1 MLCRESVRGAVGSNV
16 VEYGRVIEV
25 TGNTIAVETI
35 AGASCEGCAAV
46 SSCALASGTSKRC
59 IRMENTLGARVG
71 DEVGFVIT
79 EKAVVAGSLLFY
91 LLPAALLVAGA
102 LAGAA
107 LFQRTGLDRELSSL
121 LGGLAGLIM
130 SFLIIAAISA
140 LVKKNR
146 GFSPRL
152 VEVTGRT
159 R

>member
-1 MLCRESVRGAVGSNV
+1 MEYGKVIEISDGSIV
-16 VEYGRVIEV
+16 VE
-25 TGNTIAVETI
+25 TD
-35 AGASCEGCAAV
+35 AGASCEGCAAA
-46 SSCALASGTSKRC
+46 SSCALAAGTSKRC
-59 IRMENTLGARVG
+59 IRMDNTLGARVG

-79 EKAVVAGSLLFY
+79 GKAVVAGSLLFY

-107 LFQRTGLDRELSSL
+107 LFTRTGIDRELASL

-130 SFLIIAAISA
+130 SFLVIAAVSA
-140 LVKKNR
+140 LMKKNR

-152 VEVTGRT
+152 VEVTDRA